1 MNLIADTILS
11 HLPYSRKTT
20 PSGWISFN
28 AICCSDRRNRG
39 GFIIDGE
46 SLSYHCFNCGFKAS
60 WQPGRSISVK
70 MRQLLQL
77 LSVPTD
83 IISKIYIEAMRL
95 KDTEIVEQEL
105 HVPKFVPKTLPRGSK
120 RIIDLLDD
128 PSDQLVSVIEYIYSR
143 ALTLEDYD
151 FYWSS
156 EEGFDNRLIIPYYFR
171 NQIVG
176 YTCRRIDE
184 GKAKYLADQQP
195 GYVFN
200 LDRQNYHRQFI
211 IVCEGQFDAISI
223 DGVAVMSNEINKQQ
237 SMLINQLG
245 KKVVVVPDRDQAGLK
260 IIESALDNNYKVS
273 MPDWDNDIKDIND
286 AVKYYGKLKT
296 LLIIKN
302 AILESELKIKL
313 RSREW
318 LKSLEF

>member
-1 MNLIADTILS
+1 MSLIADTILS
-11 HLPYSRKTT
+11 HLPYSRKST

-28 AICCSDRRNRG
+28 AICCQDKRNRG
-39 GFIIDGE
+39 GFIMDGE

-70 MRQLLQL
+70 MRQLFQL

-83 IISKIYIEAMRL
+83 VISKIYIEALRL
-95 KDTEIVEQEL
+95 KDTEIIQQESL
-105 HVPKFVPKTLPRGSK
+105 VPKFIPKTLPKGSK

-128 PSDQLVSVIEYIYSR
+128 PSDKLIQVIEYIYSR

-151 FYWSS
+151 FFWSN
-156 EEGFDNRLIIPYYFR
+156 EEGLDNRLIIPYYFR

-184 GKAKYLADQQP
+184 GKPKYLADQQP

-200 LDRQNYHRQFI
+200 LDHQNYSRQFV
-211 IVCEGQFDAISI
+211 IVCEGQFDALSI
-223 DGVAVMSNEINKQQ
+223 DGIAVMSNDINKQQ

-245 KKVVVVPDRDQAGLK
+245 KQVIVVPDRDEPGLN
-260 IIESALDNNYKVS
+260 ILNSAMEYNYSVS
-273 MPDWDNDIKDIND
+273 MPDWNKDVKDVND
-286 AVKYYGKLKT
+286 AVKKYGKIQT
-296 LLIIKN
+296 LLMIKN
-302 AILESELKIKL
+302 AVLETELKIKL
-313 RSREW
+313 RSKEW
-318 LKSLEF
+318 LKYLT

>member
-1 MNLIADTILS
+1 MSLIADTILS
-11 HLPYSRKTT
+11 YLPYNRKST

-28 AICCSDRRNRG
+28 AICCQDKRARG
-39 GFIIDGE
+39 GFIMDGD

-70 MRQLLQL
+70 MRQLFQL

-83 IISKIYIEAMRL
+83 IVSKIYIEALRL
-95 KDTEIVEQEL
+95 KDTEIIHQESL
-105 HVPKFVPKTLPRGSK
+105 VPKFIPKTLPRGSK

-128 PSDQLVSVIEYIYSR
+128 PSEKLVQVIEYIYSR

-151 FYWSS
+151 FYWSD
-156 EEGFDNRLIIPYYFR
+156 EEGLDNRLIIPYYFR

-184 GKAKYLADQQP
+184 GKPKYLADQQP

-200 LDRQNYHRQFI
+200 LDRQNYNRQFV
-211 IVCEGQFDAISI
+211 IVCEGQFDALSI
-223 DGVAVMSNEINKQQ
+223 DGIAIMSNEINKQQ

-245 KKVVVVPDRDQAGLK
+245 KQVIVVPDRDQPGLN
-260 IIESALDNNYKVS
+260 ILNSAMEYNYSVS
-273 MPDWDNDIKDIND
+273 MPDWDKDVKDIND
-286 AVKYYGKLKT
+286 AVKKYGKIQT
-296 LLIIKN
+296 LLMIKQS
-302 AILESELKIKL
+302 ILETELKIKL
-313 RSREW
+313 RSKEW
-318 LKSLEF
+318 LKS

>member
-1 MNLIADTILS
+1 MSIIADTILS
-11 HLPYSRKTT
+11 YLPYNRKST

-28 AICCSDRRNRG
+28 AICCQDKRNRG
-39 GFIIDGE
+39 GFIMDGE

-70 MRQLLQL
+70 MRQLFQL

-83 IISKIYIEAMRL
+83 VVSKIYIEALRL
-95 KDTEIVEQEL
+95 KDTEIIQQESL
-105 HVPKFVPKTLPRGSK
+105 VPKFIPKTLPRGSK

-128 PSDQLVSVIEYIYSR
+128 PSEKLVQVIEYIYSR

-151 FYWSS
+151 FYWSD
-156 EEGFDNRLIIPYYFR
+156 EEGLDNRLIIPYYFR

-184 GKAKYLADQQP
+184 GKPKYLADQQP

-200 LDRQNYHRQFI
+200 LDHQNYNRQFVV
-211 IVCEGQFDAISI
+211 VCEGQFDAISI
-223 DGVAVMSNEINKQQ
+223 DGIAVMSNEINKQQ

-245 KKVVVVPDRDQAGLK
+245 KQVIVVPDRDQPGLN
-260 IIESALDNNYKVS
+260 ILNSAMEYNYSVS
-273 MPDWDNDIKDIND
+273 MPDWDSDVKDIND
-286 AVKYYGKLKT
+286 AVKKYGKIKT
-296 LLIIKN
+296 LLMIKQSV
-302 AILESELKIKL
+302 LETELKIKL
-313 RSREW
+313 RSKEW
-318 LKSLEF
+318 LKS